1 MFRAVKDSFTHEVY
15 RMIINCPACS
25 TRYAVPDSAIGAGR
39 TVRCAKCGESW
50 FQGPMAKPEG
60 NADET
65 VAAKA
70 STNKTSPKR
79 TQPEKTPEQPTKA
92 VTAKPNTS
100 SPDTSNSAPPAS
112 FARDIEARQRGE
124 ISKAAQNTAVAS
136 ESDVAVASDDA
147 PDPFAHEPPFKP
159 RRNPAKYWTAAAI
172 ILALILTAIAGAI
185 YVYGLPK
192 WLQMEDIGFGETVPG
207 LEIRLPIREDDRRT
221 LPDGTEAFNASGS
234 VVNNGQE
241 RRDIPDMLIT
251 LRDAEGVVVYS
262 RQIAAPAESLGPGET
277 ARFTEL
283 LIDIPRSAERAEIG
297 WLGEP

>member
-1 MFRAVKDSFTHEVY
+1 
-15 RMIINCPACS
+15 MIINCPACS
-25 TRYAVPDSAIGAGR
+25 TRYAVPDSAIGVGR

-50 FQGPMAKPEG
+50 FQGPMAKPED
-60 NADET
+60 NVDET
-65 VAAKA
+65 VAAKPR
-70 STNKTSPKR
+70 TKKTVPKR
-79 TQPEKTPEQPTKA
+79 AQPEKPPEQTARAATVEPSAPTPS
-92 VTAKPNTS
+92 TN
-100 SPDTSNSAPPAS
+100 NSAPPAS
-112 FARDIEARQRGE
+112 FARDIKARQRGE
-124 ISKAAQNTAVAS
+124 VSTTAQNTAVAS
-136 ESDVAVASDDA
+136 KPDATVPSDNA

-192 WLQMEDIGFGETVPG
+192 WLQMEEIGFGETVPG

-221 LPDGTEAFNASGS
+221 FPDGTEAFNASGS

-241 RRDIPDMLIT
+241 RRDVPDMLIT